1 MSTQTTVI
9 TADGT
14 ACLVII
20 PASVEGADQIVE
32 TLEQAGAPVV
42 DDVVDESVGVRSRL
56 IPIAGGGM
64 LEVVHEIAPGSFK
77 KGPAF
82 AVVPRV
88 AAVDYVTN
96 DLAADLSRWKELPEG
111 DDPTVECGSWH
122 SQQGRHGYWVSAAPG
137 GYTSDVFFGLRE
149 VRLFPLPY
157 VGEDDGA
164 PVLQKVEIH
173 GEGADRW
180 QAIHKEHFALPEKGD
195 SLQAG
200 PTEVAFEPDD
210 ERQIGISL
218 TLAVDRPGPA
228 IPLVTGE
235 ISFVAK

>member
-1 MSTQTTVI
+1 MSSGSTT

-20 PASVEGADQIVE
+20 PASVDGADQIVQ
-32 TLEQAGAPVV
+32 TLQAAGAPVV

-64 LEVVHEIAPGSFK
+64 LEVVHEISPGSFT

-96 DLAADLSRWKELPEG
+96 DLAADLDRWKELPEG
-111 DDPTVECGSWH
+111 NDPTVECGSWH
-122 SQQGRHGYWVSAAPG
+122 SQQGRKGYWVSAAPG

-149 VRLFPLPY
+149 VRLFALPY

-164 PVLQKVEIH
+164 PVLRRVEVH
-173 GEGADRW
+173 GNGADRW
-180 QAIHKEHFALPEKGD
+180 NAIHREHFALPEEGGV
-195 SLQAG
+195 LRAG
-200 PTEVAFEPDD
+200 PTDVAFEDD
-210 ERQIGISL
+210 EEQGIGISL
-218 TLAVDRPGPA
+218 TLAVDRPGPD
-228 IPLVTGE
+228 IPLVTGS
-235 ISFVAK
+235 IKFVQK